1 MAQSIDVEKARKA
14 LTECGYTVDAISQIN
29 EGSNHYVFDVTL
41 AGGKPA
47 ICKFARVRETEEGLS
62 QENKDTLFGGTLS
75 LGREAYLFRMIRQQA
90 NVPTPEV
97 YGVHDSPY
105 GKFILLER
113 MSGISQKEC
122 MVQSGYSKKVFLD
135 SMKYLGR
142 DFARIQ
148 NITFPSFGNIMEDSV
163 IEPSDMTNFSDR
175 FLQVVDMRLLRCHQ
189 KEVFTPSEQT
199 VVTRFYHE
207 KLEALRP
214 YFDKDKMP
222 PVLVFTDM
230 HAENFFTDT
239 QGVPTGYFDLESAQ
253 AAPAALEFYGFR
265 FFLYNF
271 YDHTC
276 FEEAEKAFFDGYQ
289 EAGGKNTPSSVSDF
303 EAIDFLAG
311 CRLLEL
317 AQSYWGYIDGIRD
330 TWGQDMKDLLFHYMD
345 TGVIDYDAIGRIWRQ
360 RDKQPVIP
368 ARP

>member
-1 MAQSIDVEKARKA
+1 MAQIIDAEKARTA
-14 LTECGYTVDAISQIN
+14 LTQCGYNVTDIHQIN
-29 EGSNHYVFDVTL
+29 EGSNHFVFDVTL
-41 AGGKPA
+41 ADGKPA
-47 ICKFARVRETEEGLS
+47 ICKFAKIRETEEGLS

-75 LGREAYLFRMIRQQA
+75 LEREAYLFRMIRQKA
-90 NVPTPEV
+90 EVPTPEV
-97 YGVHDSPY
+97 YGVHDSLY

-113 MSGISQKEC
+113 MNGISQKEC
-122 MVQSGYSKKVFLD
+122 MVQSGYSKKIFLD

-163 IEPSDMTNFSDR
+163 IEPADMTNFSDR
-175 FLQVVDMRLLRCHQ
+175 FRQVIDMRLLRCQQ
-189 KEVFTPSEQT
+189 KEVFTPQEQET
-199 VVTRFYHE
+199 VTAFFHQ
-207 KLEALRP
+207 KLDSLRTC
-214 YFDKDKMP
+214 FDKTNMP
-222 PVLVFTDM
+222 PVLIFTDM

-265 FFLYNF
+265 FFLYNY
-271 YDHTC
+271 YDHDC
-276 FEEAEKAFFDGYQ
+276 FEEAEKAFFAGYQ
-289 EAGGKNTPSSVSDF
+289 EAGGKYIPSTSEDY

-330 TWGQDMKDLLFHYMD
+330 TWGQDMKDLLFRYME
-345 TGVIDYDAIGRIWRQ
+345 TGIIDYDAIGGIWRQ
-360 RDKQPVIP
+360 RDKQPLTP

>member
-175 FLQVVDMRLLRCHQ
+175 FLHAASPLSAKRGLYPFR
-189 KEVFTPSEQT
+189 
-199 VVTRFYHE
+199 
-207 KLEALRP
+207 
-214 YFDKDKMP
+214 
-222 PVLVFTDM
+222 TDSC
-230 HAENFFTDT
+230 NQIF
-239 QGVPTGYFDLESAQ
+239 P
-253 AAPAALEFYGFR
+253 
-265 FFLYNF
+265 
-271 YDHTC
+271 
-276 FEEAEKAFFDGYQ
+276 
-289 EAGGKNTPSSVSDF
+289 
-303 EAIDFLAG
+303 
-311 CRLLEL
+311 
-317 AQSYWGYIDGIRD
+317 
-330 TWGQDMKDLLFHYMD
+330 
-345 TGVIDYDAIGRIWRQ
+345 
-360 RDKQPVIP
+360 
-368 ARP
+368 